1 MTRRTYTPNKLD
13 SFKIKRN
20 EYTIKQNRNIE
31 PYKHVAL
38 VISRKGGGA
47 IIGYGA
53 NTCNNEYGS
62 RHAEDMAFEN
72 ARRFVSKNKGQNLSN
87 RRHRM
92 KVDIVVL
99 RTTGGNSRPC
109 YHCITEQ
116 IMNNN
121 HFNVRKV
128 IYSDNDIDDGYVVT
142 NKSALY
148 EKRSEHFSGFHQK
161 VSRDAENIINDLGTN
176 NTNKCCDGHNHE
188 HDECGD
194 EDVNE
199 EDETDKELR
208 RFCIDTND

>member
-1 MTRRTYTPNKLD
+1 MTRQSYTPNKLD
-13 SFKIKRN
+13 TLKSKRN
-20 EYTIKQNRNIE
+20 AYTIKENRNSE
-31 PYKHVAL
+31 PYKHGAL
-38 VISRKGGGA
+38 VVSRKGGGA

-53 NTCNNEYGS
+53 NTFNNEYGS

-116 IMNNN
+116 LVDNR

-128 IYSDNDIDDGYVVT
+128 IYSDCDVDGGYVET
-142 NKSALY
+142 NCNKLY
-148 EKRSEHFSGFHQK
+148 ENRESHYSGFHTMQNPALDTTNCCTHTYDHEDGCCGELDE
-161 VSRDAENIINDLGTN
+161 VEND
-176 NTNKCCDGHNHE
+176 D
-188 HDECGD
+188 DEG
-194 EDVNE
+194 
-199 EDETDKELR
+199 ELL
-208 RFCIDTND
+208 CSGNSNGVT